1 MEKLNSAG
9 MPNVPRT
16 SKHAPVADTFLT
28 PHGIMCFLPRMI
40 FPDLS
45 TRFLRDGRLSM
56 AGPLHSHFNLI
67 RRLHG
72 KGKRRSARLVHCFW
86 LSMRSYDPSR
96 YSAKCAPI
104 SRQPVVAPVSAREDK
119 PEVALRRISSTSS
132 VPNPSRAALA
142 VGSSIAACGSIVSL
156 DGQLAS
162 SRHCPIRTYPRHG
175 RWFEPDNGK
184 ARTVELPKTNSRAHA
199 RHRCWRPNPTM
210 SFHGERRF
218 P

>member
-86 LSMRSYDPSR
+86 PSIRSYNPSR
-96 YSAKCAPI
+96 CSAKCAPI
-104 SRQPVVAPVSAREDK
+104 SRQPLVAPFSAREDK
-119 PEVALRRISSTSS
+119 PQAPSDESQGALPYPLRCGPRSRLDPAFVA
-132 VPNPSRAALA
+132 
-142 VGSSIAACGSIVSL
+142 C
-156 DGQLAS
+156 DQ
-162 SRHCPIRTYPRHG
+162 
-175 RWFEPDNGK
+175 
-184 ARTVELPKTNSRAHA
+184 
-199 RHRCWRPNPTM
+199 
-210 SFHGERRF
+210 
-218 P
+218 